1 MQLRVQIKGLEDA
14 RRKLERAGRRV
25 DPSLRGALNTTAT
38 KTRAERYVKPLRAS
52 IQPKRVRGAMRIK
65 RARRGMMNSRI
76 IPSSAGI
83 PVIHYKSWGFDA
95 IDSTRARIWVR
106 GPGSRKT
113 GAGFVNPSSKN
124 KLPLSTRSSKNTRGG
139 KSYTYKRHLQL
150 AQGPSV
156 AYWFKGLSSSGTQSW
171 VSAFLQEEFSKRMQ
185 KELDKA

>member
-1 MQLRVQIKGLEDA
+1 MQLRVKIKGLEDA

-25 DPSLRGALNTTAT
+25 DPALRGALNTTAT

-83 PVIHYKSWGFDA
+83 PVVHYKSWGFDA
-95 IDSTRARIWVR
+95 IDSTRARIWVQ

-113 GAGFVNPSSKN
+113 AAGFVNPSSKN
-124 KLPLSTRSSKNTRGG
+124 KLPLSTRSSKTGRSG
-139 KSYTYKRHLQL
+139 KAYTYKRHLQL

-156 AYWFKGLSSSGTQSW
+156 AHWFKSLSGSATQSW
-171 VSAFLQEEFSKRMQ
+171 VSAFLQKEFSKRIQ
-185 KELDKA
+185 KELEKA

>member
-1 MQLRVQIKGLEDA
+1 MQLKVQLKGLKEA
-14 RRKLERAGRRV
+14 QRKLERAGRRV
-25 DPSLRGALNTTAT
+25 EPVLRGALNTTAT

-95 IDSTRARIWVR
+95 VDSTRARIWVR

-124 KLPLSTRSSKNTRGG
+124 KLPLSTRSSKTTRGG
-139 KSYTYKRHLQL
+139 KAYTYKRHLQL